1 MKSSTTDYGTVKI
14 VNKIGLF
21 ARMVELLDEQ
31 ADTNAENFTVGLTG
45 GSTPIAFYNWAVKH
59 NAISEAVLEKAVW
72 SVSDER
78 RVALESPESNFGNAD
93 RNLLK
98 PLGVHPQRKLP
109 WPVIL
114 DPHSA
119 VSIFQRKFHERY
131 GANKAFDLCFLGM
144 GTDGH
149 TASIFPNSP
158 LMAIESGD
166 HFAPVDVPEK
176 GWRFSITPDG
186 LRACGKIVVVV
197 TGGAKLHRLKKVL
210 EGPEKQLYPI
220 QVLSRFPEKVE
231 WLVDEAAG
239 DLLTL

>member
-1 MKSSTTDYGTVKI
+1 MKTNNTEYGTV
-14 VNKIGLF
+14 NIGTIEELF
-21 ARMVELLDEQ
+21 SRMVDCLETGAATHGDP
-31 ADTNAENFTVGLTG
+31 FTVGLTG
-45 GSTPIAFYNWAVKH
+45 GSTPMAFYKWAIENK
-59 NAISEAVLEKAVW
+59 AISQAVLDQTVW

-78 RVALESPESNFGNAD
+78 RVPLDHPDSNYGNAD
-93 RNLLK
+93 RELLT
-98 PLGVHPQRKLP
+98 PLGVHPQHKLP

-119 VSIFQRKFHERY
+119 ATIFERKFHEKF
-131 GANKAFDLCFLGM
+131 GANKSFDLCFLGM

-158 LMAIESGD
+158 LLAIESGD

-197 TGGAKLHRLKKVL
+197 TGASKLHRLKKVL
-210 EGPEKQLYPI
+210 EGPEKHLYPI
-220 QVLSRFPEKVE
+220 QILSRYADKVE

-239 DLLTL
+239 DLLVL